1 MGIRKTKGLSLVLGM
16 SLLINVILLRENV
29 CKCGYA
35 QSQHIEGTQINQ
47 NEKWNYKKHTK
58 EFPTDA
64 FGDIQFETLGKKGKV
79 SNDFLP
85 QLANIAII

>member
-1 MGIRKTKGLSLVLGM
+1 M
-16 SLLINVILLRENV
+16 
-29 CKCGYA
+29 CKCGYT

-79 SNDFLP
+79 SNAFLLE
-85 QLANIAII
+85 LANPYANMVWATLSYLALSNSTHGGRRDG